1 LTKPAS
7 GKLDVFFQDTSYLV
21 LLCSSL
27 FNLQGTRSNRG
38 TNFRL
43 PQLSG
48 LVNTFFVLLQFFFT
62 HDGGRKAVV
71 GKPSAF
77 REQVVS

>member
-1 LTKPAS
+1 LQS
-7 GKLDVFFQDTSYLV
+7 KLDVFSDTSYLV

-43 PQLSG
+43 PHLSD
-48 LVNTFFVLLQFFFT
+48 LVNTFFVFLQFFFT
-62 HDGGRKAVV
+62 HDGGRKTVV